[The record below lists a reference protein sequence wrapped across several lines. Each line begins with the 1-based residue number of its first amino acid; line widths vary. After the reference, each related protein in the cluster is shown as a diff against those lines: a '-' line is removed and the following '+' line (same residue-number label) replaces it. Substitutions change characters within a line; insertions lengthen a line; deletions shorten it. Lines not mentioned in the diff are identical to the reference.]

1 MVRVRVSQQDRVD
14 VRQLATHR
22 VQLAE
27 QMVPVPRQA
36 RVQERQPASLFDQV
50 AIDQARRKAS
60 STSPDSHPSHP
71 IINQPGQKP
80 TLLLPLPL
88 SPPPSPEGE
97 RENNFLAPLP
107 NPLP

>member
-14 VRQLATHR
+14 VRQLAAHR

-27 QMVPVPRQA
+27 QVVPVPRQA
-36 RVQERQPASLFDQV
+36 RVQERQPASVVDQV
-50 AIDQARRKAS
+50 AIDQARPKAS
-60 STSPDSHPSHP
+60 YTSSDFHASLP
-71 IINQPGQKP
+71 IFNQPGRKP

-88 SPPPSPEGE
+88 SPTLSPEGE